1 MGSCCLAA
9 EACSTRT
16 LKHRAV
22 VIRRNVNPVAE
33 LEAARLNTCDRL
45 FGGHPQL
52 SRWPSRLWCVPN
64 VWPAPDLQ
72 VDFYDLVSIS
82 LQ

>member
-1 MGSCCLAA
+1 MFAA
-9 EACSTRT
+9 AIALSTPTEVRCKMPK
-16 LKHRAV
+16 LSHGY
-22 VIRRNVNPVAE
+22 
-33 LEAARLNTCDRL
+33 AAHL
-45 FGGHPQL
+45 
-52 SRWPSRLWCVPN
+52 CVPN

>member
-1 MGSCCLAA
+1 MWMLASPASEVRCL
-9 EACSTRT
+9 
-16 LKHRAV
+16 
-22 VIRRNVNPVAE
+22 
-33 LEAARLNTCDRL
+33 
-45 FGGHPQL
+45 
-52 SRWPSRLWCVPN
+52 CVPN